1 VYSSWW
7 LEVVGRGLLL
17 LRELAL
23 TYLPY
28 EA

>member
-1 VYSSWW
+1 VYSSWFW
-7 LEVVGRGLLL
+7 ELLGRGLLL

-23 TYLPY
+23 NYLPY